1 MPTPASNTS
10 DAPLGTFEEQVLLA
24 VLRTGRAAS
33 GSGAYGMAVRRELEE
48 VTGREVAIGAV
59 YATLDRLEAKGLAS
73 SERGETGAGSSR
85 RVFAVTPR
93 GARALA
99 DSREMRERLWR
110 GVDLV
115 PLLAGGA
122 APGST

>member
-1 MPTPASNTS
+1 MQRGRGWIQAGC
-10 DAPLGTFEEQVLLA
+10 AVGEVLLEA
-24 VLRTGRAAS
+24 RSRRGVEGTRVRVVGTRGR
-33 GSGAYGMAVRRELEE
+33 EPDEE
-48 VTGREVAIGAV
+48 VTGREVTIGAV
-59 YATLDRLEAKGLAS
+59 YATLDRLEAKELVA

-85 RVFAVTPR
+85 RLFAVTPR

-115 PLLAGGA
+115 PLLARGGA
-122 APGST
+122 RGGA

>member
-1 MPTPASNTS
+1 MPPKPSTTS

-24 VLRTGRAAS
+24 VVRTGRAP
-33 GSGAYGMAVRRELEE
+33 GGEGAYGMAVRRELEE

-59 YATLDRLEAKGLAS
+59 YATLDRLEAKGLVA
-73 SERGETGAGSSR
+73 SERGEAGAGGSR
-85 RVFAVTPR
+85 RLFAVTAR

-115 PLLAGGA
+115 PLLAGGNA
-122 APGST
+122 RGGT

>member
-1 MPTPASNTS
+1 MPSPSSTTS

-24 VLRTGRAAS
+24 VVRTGRTPDE
-33 GSGAYGMAVRRELEE
+33 GGAYGMAVRRELEE
-48 VTGREVAIGAV
+48 VTGREVTIGAV
-59 YATLDRLEAKGLAS
+59 YATLDRLEAKGLVA

-85 RVFAVTPR
+85 RMFALTPR

-110 GVDLV
+110 GIDLV
-115 PLLAGGA
+115 SLLAGGNVRR
-122 APGST
+122 GT